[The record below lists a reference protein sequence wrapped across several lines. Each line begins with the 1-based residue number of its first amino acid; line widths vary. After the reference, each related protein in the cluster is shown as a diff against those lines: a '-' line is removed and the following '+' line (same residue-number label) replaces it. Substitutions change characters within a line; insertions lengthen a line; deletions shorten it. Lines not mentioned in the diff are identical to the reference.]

1 MGKDDLVVD
10 VTVRH
15 DFIGD
20 ARDVLRHGTLRNPDR
35 PDQLLDQAAADKIR
49 NYREPYARNRSLAF
63 LPACMSTSGRIHSE
77 FLRLLYF
84 LADKQ
89 ASDYFTALGY
99 EPHKEEYCHRRG
111 VYFHQHRCT
120 IGLACAQAVA
130 IRGAP
135 HVARRHA
142 AVPRALQL
150 RVTLED
156 WERNDVHERV
166 RA

>member
-1 MGKDDLVVD
+1 
-10 VTVRH
+10 
-15 DFIGD
+15 
-20 ARDVLRHGTLRNPDR
+20 
-35 PDQLLDQAAADKIR
+35 
-49 NYREPYARNRSLAF
+49 
-63 LPACMSTSGRIHSE
+63 MSTSGRIHSE

-89 ASDYFTALGY
+89 ASDY

-111 VYFHQHRCT
+111 VYFHQHRCS

-150 RVTLED
+150 RVALDD
-156 WERNDVHERV
+156 WDRNDVHERV

>member
-1 MGKDDLVVD
+1 MLITYTQFARTRTHAHCHVGGGRARK
-10 VTVRH
+10 TVLPSLKLCRYMCVYVCSSIVEPSG
-15 DFIGD
+15 F
-20 ARDVLRHGTLRNPDR
+20 RDR
-35 PDQLLDQAAADKIR
+35 
-49 NYREPYARNRSLAF
+49 
-63 LPACMSTSGRIHSE
+63 
-77 FLRLLYF
+77 
-84 LADKQ
+84 Q

-99 EPHKEEYCHRRG
+99 EPHKEEFCHRRG

-150 RVTLED
+150 RVALDD
-156 WERNDVHERV
+156 WDRNDVHERV

>member
-1 MGKDDLVVD
+1 
-10 VTVRH
+10 
-15 DFIGD
+15 
-20 ARDVLRHGTLRNPDR
+20 
-35 PDQLLDQAAADKIR
+35 
-49 NYREPYARNRSLAF
+49 
-63 LPACMSTSGRIHSE
+63 MSTSGRIHSE

-111 VYFHQHRCT
+111 VYFYQHRCT

-150 RVTLED
+150 RVALDD
-156 WERNDVHERV
+156 WDRNDVHERV

>member
-1 MGKDDLVVD
+1 MSHACALVLLCGVPVASPALVGPSVVCSWLLPCD
-10 VTVRH
+10 TPGSGAVGR
-15 DFIGD
+15 GLQPED
-20 ARDVLRHGTLRNPDR
+20 AVVVF
-35 PDQLLDQAAADKIR
+35 
-49 NYREPYARNRSLAF
+49 ARSCGSVCNKPPLH
-63 LPACMSTSGRIHSE
+63 T
-77 FLRLLYF
+77 
-84 LADKQ
+84 
-89 ASDYFTALGY
+89 LGY

-150 RVTLED
+150 RVALDD
-156 WERNDVHERV
+156 WDRNDVHERV